1 MRKGIALLITVG
13 MLAGMITPVSAAEQ
27 ITTYKGDQEIVLT
40 EAGDAGLTM
49 EELIQKAS
57 ETMQKSEN
65 MALFMKVDVDATI
78 NADVNGSPM
87 SADLAVQMEMSQKK
101 NNGIEYKAQKSK
113 MSLMGMDTEEV
124 SEEYVYDN
132 AGGIKV
138 SVKKESNSQDENAEG
153 EWTASAVEKS
163 EEDADAEG
171 EEMDVNSYLSD
182 EMFSSFELL
191 DKMYTDGEKNYY
203 VLKGNL
209 SEVLNEAFSD
219 LGSMFG
225 GIETDKLC
233 YMLIGENGMLESLH
247 MDLGEVKGLVDEE
260 NGTETD
266 ISRFLVSMYTEA
278 ASEITVPD
286 DVKAAGDAV
295 K

>member
-278 ASEITVPD
+278 SSEITVPD

-295 K
+295 Q

>member
-233 YMLIGENGMLESLH
+233 YMLIGESGMLESLH

>member
-247 MDLGEVKGLVDEE
+247 MDLGEVKGLVDDE

-278 ASEITVPD
+278 SSEITVPD

-295 K
+295 Q

>member
-1 MRKGIALLITVG
+1 MKKGIALLIAVG

-40 EAGDAGLTM
+40 EAGDAGLTK

-57 ETMQKSEN
+57 ETMQKAET
-65 MALFMKVDVDATI
+65 MALFMKMDVDATI
-78 NADVNGSPM
+78 NAEVNGSPM
-87 SADLAVQMEMSQKK
+87 SADLAVQMEMSQQK
-101 NNGIEYKAQKSK
+101 NSGIEYKAQKSK

-124 SEEYVYDN
+124 SEEYVYEN

-138 SVKKESNSQDENAEG
+138 SVKKESNSQDENAGG

-163 EEDADAEG
+163 EEDADGEG
-171 EEMDVNSYLSD
+171 EETGVNSYLSD
-182 EMFSSFELL
+182 ELFSSFELL

-203 VLKGNL
+203 VFKGNL

-233 YMLIGENGMLESLH
+233 YMLIDENGMLESLH
-247 MDLGEVKGLVDEE
+247 MDLGEVKGLTDEE

-266 ISRFLVSMYTEA
+266 ISRFLVSLYTEA
-278 ASEITVPD
+278 SSEIAVPD